1 MCIRDSPHIGGDRDL
16 RVPDIASVLCDDK
29 AFFLIR
35 FLQKLAKRIRR
46 VFQDVYKRQVQ
57 DIVNGIHLEQVSHAL
72 HHAGQALQAHARI
85 NVGALQARICALA
98 V

>member
-1 MCIRDSPHIGGDRDL
+1 MIG
-16 RVPDIASVLCDDK
+16 DDTDGNV
-29 AFFLIR
+29 
-35 FLQKLAKRIRR
+35 RR
-46 VFQDVYKRQVQ
+46 MVAAVGLTRNALHMVQ

-85 NVGALQARICALA
+85 NVGALQACICALA